1 MANLHHQ
8 LSWWHQVSLFYHSQ
22 LGHSLFLRVDTKYM
36 KFSSFCCVINPVLFG
51 CCIYSS
57 CFFEQVV
64 ENCFSC
70 CLLGVKSLLWQKYS
84 CCCCCLWRKK
94 TSHRFCS
101 HPGIRRIKDIRIK
114 WRGKFR
120 KFCFL
125 FRVIMVVGAGRG
137 PLVRASLTAAEE
149 SGRKVRIYAVEKN
162 PNAVVTYVLQYCTY
176 FLPLNSQNF
185 FNRHLSLNNSF
196 QIGDIER
203 RGMEWWRHCSLI
215 GHARMGFSRT
225 GLKIA
230 RHFSK

>member
-1 MANLHHQ
+1 
-8 LSWWHQVSLFYHSQ
+8 
-22 LGHSLFLRVDTKYM
+22 M
-36 KFSSFCCVINPVLFG
+36 KFSSFCCVINTVLYG

-57 CFFEQVV
+57 CFFEQAV

-94 TSHRFCS
+94 TSLGFCS
-101 HPGIRRIKDIRIK
+101 HPGIRCKDIRIK
-114 WRGKFR
+114 CRGKFR

-149 SGRKVRIYAVEKN
+149 SERKVRIYAVEKN

-176 FLPLNSQNF
+176 FLPLNWQNF
-185 FNRHLSLNNSF
+185 CNRHLSLNNSF